1 MTYKVLNVPDLYHEG
16 SGYLNIPAVLA
27 LGYPFTII
35 ITLRGGGKTYGAL
48 SYMVDDGYKFI
59 YFRRTK
65 IAAELAAS
73 ADYNLFKKLN
83 RDKGYGVETSFS
95 ARLGTGSFTRDGQ
108 TIGYI
113 TALSTVA
120 GIRSIDGSDIDFL
133 IFDEFIPQP
142 EEKRLYDTFKA
153 WSNAD
158 ETINRNREADGGTAA
173 RRLLMANAD
182 TIYGDIVAGYKIGDA
197 LLWMQESG
205 TEVLEFSPDMLLVR
219 PGMAELLERKKDTA
233 LYRVTAG
240 SDFSRVALENEFRIE
255 DRERIKKQPVREYVP
270 VCYHN
275 GVCFFRHKTLIKWYV
290 STKKTGKPKM
300 YSGTDADRRRFLNE
314 NPAIWPAYLNKRIIF
329 EDLAAQQA
337 FLSIFM

>member
-1 MTYKVLNVPDLYHEG
+1 MEYKALNVPDLYTG
-16 SGYLNIPAVLA
+16 SGYLNMEAVLA

-48 SYMVDDGYKFI
+48 SYMVEHGQRFI

-83 RDKGYGVETSFS
+83 TDKGYGVFTAFS
-95 ARLGTGSFTRDGQ
+95 ARTGTGAFSRDGDV
-108 TIGYI
+108 IGYI
-113 TALSTVA
+113 TALSSVA
-120 GIRSIDGSDIDFL
+120 GIRSIDGSDINFL

-142 EEKRLYDTFKA
+142 EEKRLYDAFLA

-158 ETINRNREADGGTAA
+158 ETINRNREADGGQPA

-182 TIYGDIVAGYKIGDA
+182 TIYGDIVAGYGIGDA
-197 LLWMQESG
+197 LLWMQETG
-205 TEVLEFSPDMLLVR
+205 TEAVEFSPDMVLLR
-219 PGMAELLERKKDTA
+219 PGMAELLERKKDTS

-255 DRERIKKQPVREYVP
+255 DRERIKKQPVREFLP
-270 VCYHN
+270 VCFHH
-275 GVCFFRHKTLIKWYV
+275 GICFFRHKSNNKWYV
-290 STKKTGKPKM
+290 SRKKSGRPKM
-300 YSGTDADRRRFLNE
+300 YKETDADRRRFLNE
-314 NPAIWPAYLNKRIIF
+314 NPGIWPAYLAKRIIF
-329 EDLAAQQA
+329 EDLGAQQA
-337 FLSIFM
+337 FLSIFN